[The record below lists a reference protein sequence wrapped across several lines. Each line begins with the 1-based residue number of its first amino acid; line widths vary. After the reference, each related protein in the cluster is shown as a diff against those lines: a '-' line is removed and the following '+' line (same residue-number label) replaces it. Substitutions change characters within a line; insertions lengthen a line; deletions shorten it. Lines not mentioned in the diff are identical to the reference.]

1 MPRAARTEPA
11 KAAQRGPSR
20 PANGRGYDWVTFL
33 SDYGHDDVFVG
44 VCKGVIA
51 GLAPHVRILDIC
63 HLVAPQDV
71 EQGAT
76 ALATAI
82 PFMPVGVHLALVDPM
97 KDKAARGIA
106 VATQDGSVLIGPDN
120 GLLSFAW
127 DARGGV
133 DRAVEVTNE
142 TLFRDTVH
150 KTFRGRDVFAPVTA
164 HLANGGPLDEVGPP
178 IEASSLK
185 TLAVREA
192 VVDDDHV
199 HAEIRAVDHFGN
211 VSLNIARSDL
221 EAAGIALGDT
231 VELRC
236 NGRTMAV
243 PFTLT
248 YGDVSAGRLT
258 LCEDSF
264 RAVQLAVNAGHA
276 SRRLRVSRGDPVVIA
291 RVPQTSGRPAVT
303 SR

>member
-1 MPRAARTEPA
+1 MA
-11 KAAQRGPSR
+11 G
-20 PANGRGYDWVTFL
+20 GGFDWVTFL

-51 GLAPHVRILDIC
+51 GIAPHVRILDIC

-97 KDKAARGIA
+97 QDKAARGIA
-106 VATQDGSVLIGPDN
+106 VATTDGSVLIGPDN

-127 DARGGV
+127 AARGGI
-133 DRAVEVTNE
+133 DRAAEITNE
-142 TLFRDTVH
+142 QLFRDTVH

-164 HLANGGPLDEVGPP
+164 HLANGGALDDVGPS
-178 IEASSLK
+178 IKASSLK
-185 TLAVREA
+185 TLTVREA

-199 HAEIRAVDHFGN
+199 HAEIRTIDHFGN

-236 NGRTMAV
+236 NGRSMSV

-248 YGDVSAGRLT
+248 YGDVASGRLA

-291 RVPQTSGRPAVT
+291 RVPQTPARPPAGI
-303 SR
+303 R

>member
-1 MPRAARTEPA
+1 MEPA
-11 KAAQRGPSR
+11 PEVQETRG
-20 PANGRGYDWVTFL
+20 ADWVTFL
-33 SDYGHDDVFVG
+33 SDYGYDDVFVG

-51 GLAPHVRILDIC
+51 GLAPHVRILDVC

-76 ALATAI
+76 ALATAM
-82 PFMPVGVHLALVDPM
+82 PFLPRGVHLALVDPM
-97 KDKAARGIA
+97 HETPARGVV
-106 VATQDGSVLIGPDN
+106 VATADGSLLVGPDN
-120 GLLSFAW
+120 GLLSLAW
-127 DARGGV
+127 EARGGV
-133 DRAVEVTNE
+133 ARVVEIRNE
-142 TLFRDTVH
+142 ALWRESVH
-150 KTFRGRDVFAPVTA
+150 TTFRGRDVFAPVTA
-164 HLANGGPLDEVGPP
+164 HLANGTLIDDVGPRLDP
-178 IEASSLK
+178 S
-185 TLAVREA
+185 TLVRIVRREA

-199 HAEIRAVDHFGN
+199 HAEIRSVDHFGN

-236 NGRTMAV
+236 NGRTLSV

-248 YGDVSAGRLT
+248 YGDVPPGRLT

-276 SRRLRVSRGDPVVIA
+276 SQHLRVGRGDPIVIA
-291 RVPQTSGRPAVT
+291 RVPQGSPRPPVGV
-303 SR
+303 R